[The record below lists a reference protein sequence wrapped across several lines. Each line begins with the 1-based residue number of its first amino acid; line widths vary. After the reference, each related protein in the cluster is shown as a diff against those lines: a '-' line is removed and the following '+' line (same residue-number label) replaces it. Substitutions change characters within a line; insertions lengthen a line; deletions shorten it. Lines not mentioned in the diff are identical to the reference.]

1 MEAEPAQIAQVLYNL
16 GNCGPQG
23 RAALDFL
30 ETHKTRLGFHTQ
42 PTGARWTLR
51 GGIQLH
57 PRYTRG
63 AADDPY
69 ALSLIVH
76 EVRHLQQGMLTALSV
91 YGELDAWQLQ
101 FSTLKDLCGRYD
113 LDPERGRLIAELMAL
128 PLNWDRSALQR
139 ARLLM
144 RAFAGKRY
152 RIDLLPLYPLPAE
165 MLFWIAR
172 HPPGGVSG
180 HPKEQ

>member
-1 MEAEPAQIAQVLYNL
+1 MEAEAAQIAQVLYNL

-30 ETHKTRLGFHTQ
+30 EAHKTRLGFHAQ
-42 PTGARWTLR
+42 STGARWTPR

-57 PRYTRG
+57 PRYARH

-101 FSTLKDLCGRYD
+101 FSTLNDLRGRYD
-113 LDPERGRLIAELMAL
+113 LDPERERLIVELMAL
-128 PLNWDRSALQR
+128 PLNWDRTALQR
-139 ARLLM
+139 ARSLM

-165 MLFWIAR
+165 MRYRITR
-172 HPPGGVSG
+172 RPPRGVRG
-180 HPKEQ
+180 HPK